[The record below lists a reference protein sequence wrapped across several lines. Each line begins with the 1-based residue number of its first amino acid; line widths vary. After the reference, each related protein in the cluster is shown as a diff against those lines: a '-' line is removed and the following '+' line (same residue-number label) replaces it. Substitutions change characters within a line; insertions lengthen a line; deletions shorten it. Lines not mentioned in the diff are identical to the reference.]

1 MKNGRSL
8 MELAQELER
17 QRNAKRDYL
26 LDTRNLEMGFVEA
39 GAYQMMMRN
48 DSKNISTLLGVGEIA
63 HRQIGSALGIPAKYY
78 DKMRAEN
85 PELLAQNV
93 NSWFTMTPQ
102 KRMVRTLDG
111 NARAFLSERYRRID
125 NAEIAEAVL
134 PILAEMP
141 DVRIESCEITESK
154 MYLKAVNP
162 RLTAE
167 VVPGDIVQSGILI
180 TNSEVGMGSMSIQ
193 PLVYRLVCTNGMVVN
208 DARTRKYHVG
218 RGNEAGEDYTL
229 YSSETLA
236 ADDRALL
243 LKVRDT
249 VRAVVDHFTILD
261 NLSLSNEQLRT
272 ELAKYDQ
279 SSIWFQSDI
288 QGLRTSARGRIYDSY
303 VRDQVAVGREW
314 IAGKR
319 FIEMAVGVDVGGT
332 DATCA
337 TLTGI
342 TSGWRDV
349 VHIDG
354 LYHKQGISEKMT
366 EARYARAIAEWLKPW
381 TRIYPQIANVYVDSA
396 AKLFRA
402 ALREELSKQGMG
414 RIAVIGTDKSDGI
427 RARIEL
433 VCMLLMQGRYH
444 VAEHLAPW
452 HEALQ
457 MATWDEAAYEKGE
470 WMRLDNGSYPVDALD
485 SSEYSIYPYA
495 GYLATVG

>member
-1 MKNGRSL
+1 
-8 MELAQELER
+8 
-17 QRNAKRDYL
+17 
-26 LDTRNLEMGFVEA
+26 
-39 GAYQMMMRN
+39 
-48 DSKNISTLLGVGEIA
+48 
-63 HRQIGSALGIPAKYY
+63 
-78 DKMRAEN
+78 MRAEN

-218 RGNEAGEDYTL
+218 RGNEAAEDYTL

-249 VRAVVDHFTILD
+249 VRAVVDQTRFERVVEMMREAKEAKITSTDIPQMVELAAADYGLNKAEGSGVLD
-261 NLSLSNEQLRT
+261 HLIRGGDLSLYGLSN
-272 ELAKYDQ
+272 A
-279 SSIWFQSDI
+279 
-288 QGLRTSARGRIYDSY
+288 
-303 VRDQVAVGREW
+303 
-314 IAGKR
+314 
-319 FIEMAVGVDVGGT
+319 
-332 DATCA
+332 
-337 TLTGI
+337 I
-342 TSGWRDV
+342 T
-349 VHIDG
+349 
-354 LYHKQGISEKMT
+354 
-366 EARYARAIAEWLKPW
+366 
-381 TRIYPQIANVYVDSA
+381 
-396 AKLFRA
+396 RA
-402 ALREELSKQGMG
+402 AQDVESYDRSTEMESIGYTVLGMS
-414 RIAVIGTDKSDGI
+414 RSDWQRLNAAV
-427 RARIEL
+427 
-433 VCMLLMQGRYH
+433 
-444 VAEHLAPW
+444 VAA
-452 HEALQ
+452 
-457 MATWDEAAYEKGE
+457 
-470 WMRLDNGSYPVDALD
+470 
-485 SSEYSIYPYA
+485 
-495 GYLATVG
+495 